1 MVYGCLWCLTIVTG
15 AYIIN
20 QLSYQTGAKN
30 IVSGW
35 WFTTVVDWLGTQPA
49 TWAKKIVDQP

>member
-1 MVYGCLWCLTIVTG
+1 MVYGTQITTG